1 VTAGFSALDYKA
13 QTIAMDSKKLITFI
27 VLSFAIL
34 FGQSWIQKKYAP
46 PVKPVSTVSDLP
58 AAQSPVTTMDPNTAT
73 LQQGE
78 RIVVKTDVATA
89 VIDTIGGDLREWV
102 LIKQANDHDSA
113 QTFTLLADNGKPH
126 LYVAQTGLISN
137 QQSGLPTHKTP
148 FVAEKHAYELTP
160 AQNQLS
166 VRLTAPEVDGIKVS
180 KIYTFHRGSY
190 LIDVRYDIQNT
201 AATPI
206 TLSAYYRLLRDGK
219 EPPGTTRFAST
230 FYGAALYTE
239 EGKFQKNTYE
249 DIEKG
254 KASYPTTTQN
264 GWIGMLQHYFATA
277 WILTPTGKPNV
288 CAAGAANACR
298 FEMKRLT
305 DGLYSVGAIVD
316 LPEIAAGATKT
327 VEVPLFA
334 GPEETRIIDA
344 IAPGFDL
351 VKDYGW
357 FTVISKPI
365 FWVLDHIHALVGN
378 WGWAIVI
385 LTVLIKALFFPL
397 SAASYRSM
405 AKMRTLGPRMQAL
418 KERHNDDKVKFQQ
431 AVMTMYKEEKVNP
444 LGGCLPMLV
453 QIPVFIA
460 LYWALLA
467 SVELRH
473 APWIFWIK
481 DLSQQDPYYVLPV
494 LMAVSMFLQTY
505 LSPPPPDPMQAKMMK
520 IMPIVFSV
528 MFFFFP
534 AGLVLYWVVNNILS
548 IAQQWYITRSI
559 ERENHA
565 KK

>member
-1 VTAGFSALDYKA
+1 
-13 QTIAMDSKKLITFI
+13 MDSKKLIIFI

-34 FGQSWIQKKYAP
+34 MGQAWIQKKYSP
-46 PVKPVSTVSDLP
+46 PVKPVTTASDMP
-58 AAQSPVTTMDPNTAT
+58 AAQTLVTTNETSTAA
-73 LQQGE
+73 LQHGG
-78 RIVVKTDVATA
+78 RITVKTDVATA
-89 VIDTIGGDLREWV
+89 VINTAGGDLRELV
-102 LIKQANDHDSA
+102 LIKQRNSDYPE
-113 QTFTLLADNGKPH
+113 QTFTLLADHGKPH
-126 LYVAQTGLISN
+126 MYVAQTGLISN
-137 QQSGLPTHKTP
+137 QNSSLPTHKTP
-148 FVAEKHAYELTP
+148 FTAEKNTYELAP
-160 AQNQLS
+160 GQNQLS
-166 VRLTAPEVDGIKVS
+166 VRLTAPEANGVKVN

-190 LIDVRYDIQNT
+190 LIDVRYEIQNT

-206 TLSAYYRLLRDGK
+206 ILSAYYRLLRDGK
-219 EPPGTTRFAST
+219 EPSGSTRFAST
-230 FYGAALYTE
+230 FYGAAIYTE
-239 EGKFQKNTYE
+239 EGKFQKSTYE

-254 KASYPTTTQN
+254 KASYPATTNN

-277 WILTPTGKPNV
+277 WILTPEGKPNV

-305 DGLYSVGAIVD
+305 DGLFSVGAIVD
-316 LPEIAAGATKT
+316 LPEIAAGAMKT

-334 GPEETRIIDA
+334 GPEETRIITA
-344 IAPGFDL
+344 VAPGFDL
-351 VKDYGW
+351 IKDYGW

-365 FWVLDHIHALVGN
+365 FWVLDQIHAVVGN

-418 KERHNDDKVKFQQ
+418 KERHGDDKVKFQQ

-467 SVELRH
+467 SVELRQ

-494 LMAVSMFLQTY
+494 LMAISMFLQTY

-520 IMPIVFSV
+520 IMPIAFSV